1 MCCLGDF
8 FSYVIVDNKH
18 FKKNN
23 VFISFCVKIS
33 SFRRAGSPQLP
44 RLHYPQCT
52 KGASNKEVSWRWY
65 FVIDEPRHCVSPDFL
80 VTDSWIHGFTA
91 AQWVRGDPEPPAL
104 QRHLFPEQRKS
115 CQTCIDAW
123 RRRGRTIS
131 TGLLWQLTG
140 RTFTCSVCFMSCST
154 SLWFDKTMLWFVYIR
169 FIPVG
174 SCLVGS
180 CTLQRT
186 I

>member
-18 FKKNN
+18 FKKNK
-23 VFISFCVKIS
+23 VFILFCVKIS
-33 SFRRAGSPQLP
+33 SFRRAGLPQLP

-52 KGASNKEVSWRWY
+52 NRVSNKEVSWRWL
-65 FVIDEPRHCVSPDFL
+65 HCVSPDFL

-104 QRHLFPEQRKS
+104 QRHLFPEQRQS
-115 CQTCIDAW
+115 CQTYIDTW

-140 RTFTCSVCFMSCST
+140 KTFTFRLLHVMFHLSLIWQNDFVVCVHPLHSSGIVSGRIM
-154 SLWFDKTMLWFVYIR
+154 
-169 FIPVG
+169 
-174 SCLVGS
+174 
-180 CTLQRT
+180 
-186 I
+186 

>member
-23 VFISFCVKIS
+23 VLILFGVKIS
-33 SFRRAGSPQLP
+33 SFRRTGLSQLT

-52 KGASNKEVSWRWY
+52 NRVSNKEVSWKCWH
-65 FVIDEPRHCVSPDFL
+65 FVINEARHCVSADFL

-104 QRHLFPEQRKS
+104 QRHLFPEQWQS
-115 CQTCIDAW
+115 CQTCIATW

-140 RTFTCSVCFMSCST
+140 RR
-154 SLWFDKTMLWFVYIR
+154 LMLWLLHVMFHISLIWENDAVICVH
-169 FIPVG
+169 PLH
-174 SCLVGS
+174 SCRIV
-180 CTLQRT
+180 
-186 I
+186 